1 MEMAG
6 VPQEYY
12 VNDCSQIH
20 LGLSTITITLHPL
33 SPLQSSQS
41 PLKDRAR
48 QSMSATLKYACWRGG
63 CVVMTPARLYQLL
76 AKEGVTGWV
85 TPNAGP
91 TLPIGG
97 HYLGNC
103 VNLLALIVDSGYLI
117 SVTLMNRT
125 HFRNL
130 KSL

>member
-1 MEMAG
+1 MAG

-63 CVVMTPARLYQLL
+63 CVVMTCQAVSITGKGRGDWVGYSQRRPNVTHWRALPGQLCKLAGTYCGLRLFD
-76 AKEGVTGWV
+76 
-85 TPNAGP
+85 
-91 TLPIGG
+91 
-97 HYLGNC
+97 LGQ
-103 VNLLALIVDSGYLI
+103 VDE
-117 SVTLMNRT
+117 
-125 HFRNL
+125 
-130 KSL
+130 